1 MPKDNPYNTI
11 LQTIEIDQKQYKFYD
26 PNQLNDVRYAK
37 LPFSIRV
44 LLESAIRSCDGFHVK
59 QQDIEKILDWNS
71 QQYEKVEVP
80 FRPSRVLLQD
90 LTGVA
95 AVVDFAAM
103 REAFHKLN
111 GDPNVINP
119 LCPADL
125 VIDHS
130 VQVDFARAYVFFFS
144 LEKKPKTNICLKNN
158 NRCVSIIQHQIN
170 LTWNQFD

>member
-95 AVVDFAAM
+95 AV
-103 REAFHKLN
+103 
-111 GDPNVINP
+111 
-119 LCPADL
+119 
-125 VIDHS
+125 
-130 VQVDFARAYVFFFS
+130 
-144 LEKKPKTNICLKNN
+144 
-158 NRCVSIIQHQIN
+158 
-170 LTWNQFD
+170 